1 MKLLFVDVSRRAW
14 GTEQHFASLATGCHR
29 AGHGVTAIVR
39 AESDVGPILERYGV
53 DVRRVDCRGG
63 LDPRLLLLV
72 WRCIT
77 ELGPQWIVTNRTKL
91 YWPMYII
98 AMLRGCRI
106 AAFKHIINIGRWHIR
121 VLMPYL
127 VDVFFV
133 VSDFAAD
140 KALAAGVPI
149 RNLRRLYNP
158 IDLEKFKP
166 CGETRASARERLG
179 IPQDAFVVGFVGRHC
194 NEKGVD
200 VLREALGAV
209 VERRDDV
216 FSLWIG
222 EGPDRVQTVEWLRH
236 RTGLARHRI
245 VDWTPSPERYLP
257 AMDCLVAPSRIEE
270 TFGRVV
276 VEAQACA
283 IPVIAMASAG
293 MVEAFQP
300 GITGLPIH
308 APDPVAVENAIM
320 SMASDP
326 AMQAK
331 MASNAV
337 AFAAQFDMTEIAE
350 TFIKILEM
358 S

>member
-1 MKLLFVDVSRRAW
+1 MRLLFVDVSRRAW
-14 GTEQHFASLATGCHR
+14 GTEQHFASLATGCHLK
-29 AGHGVTAIVR
+29 GHDVVAIVR
-39 AESDVGPILERYGV
+39 SDSDVASILEGYGV
-53 DVRRVDCRGG
+53 DVRRVACRGG
-63 LDPRLLLLV
+63 ADPRLLWLV
-72 WRCIT
+72 WSCIT
-77 ELGPQWIVTNRTKL
+77 AFRPQWIVTNRTKL
-91 YWPMYII
+91 YWPMYIM
-98 AMLRGCRI
+98 ALLRGCRI

-133 VSDFAAD
+133 VSDYAAD
-140 KALAAGVPI
+140 KALAAGVPV

-158 IDLEKFKP
+158 IDLGKFKP
-166 CGETRASARERLG
+166 CDDTRSSVRARLG
-179 IPQDAFVVGFVGRHC
+179 IPENAFVVGFIGRHC

-200 VLREALGAV
+200 ILREALGEV
-209 VERRDDV
+209 VHRRDDV
-216 FSLWIG
+216 FSLWVG
-222 EGPDRVQTVEWLRH
+222 EGPDRVQTVEWLRE
-236 RTGLARHRI
+236 RTGLAKHRI
-245 VDWTPSPERYLP
+245 VDWTPKPEKYLP

-293 MVEAFQP
+293 MAEAFKP
-300 GITGLPIH
+300 GVTGLPIH
-308 APDPVAVENAIM
+308 GPDPAAVQAAIL

-326 AMQAK
+326 GLRANLA
-331 MASNAV
+331 ANAL
-337 AFAAQFDMTEIAE
+337 AFASKFDMSEIAE